1 MKVFLSAEW
10 HNLINLTYRVPAEK
24 LEPLLPKGVEL
35 DLYEGHA
42 HLSLVAFD
50 FINTRVKGMK
60 IPFHV
65 DFPEIN
71 LRYYV
76 RAGRHRGGIG
86 SQTLYCLR
94 SQALL
99 QRALRIAAH
108 GKWA

>member
-50 FINTRVKGMK
+50 FINTRQ
-60 IPFHV
+60 
-65 DFPEIN
+65 D
-71 LRYYV
+71 
-76 RAGRHRGGIG
+76 
-86 SQTLYCLR
+86 
-94 SQALL
+94 
-99 QRALRIAAH
+99 RALPPEQGARGVAGGQA
-108 GKWA
+108 